1 MGVTKMIN
9 SILEMIKNVPE
20 GHELSGYLYLLDGAS
35 SSIIWYDNI
44 TDCREVV
51 EDEITWLIFNYEN
64 PDYGKSIL
72 LVQKANVSKIDL
84 SYVTKTSY

>member
-20 GHELSGYLYLLDGAS
+20 GHELSGYIYLLDGAS

-44 TDCREVV
+44 TNCREVE
-51 EDEITWLIFNYEN
+51 EDGIIWLIFDYMN

-72 LVQKANVSKIDL
+72 LVQKPNVSKIDL
-84 SYVTKTSY
+84 SYVAEVPY